1 MVDDRVGIPVYF
13 AIDAN
18 YISRYKPQIR
28 ALKSLRNGT
37 ASEHEQ
43 AVALDYILNILCN
56 RFGNQFYPTERE
68 SCFAQGRKF
77 VGDHIVGAI
86 NAPLTTEEA

>member
-1 MVDDRVGIPVYF
+1 MVDDRGLKPVYF

-18 YISRYKPQIR
+18 YIAKYKPQIR
-28 ALKSLRNGT
+28 ALRSLRNGVAT
-37 ASEHEQ
+37 DHEQ
-43 AVALDYILNILCN
+43 ALALDYILNVLCD
-56 RFGNQFYPTERE
+56 RFGNQFYPTDRE